1 MRRVGTRGGKG
12 QQHGIIRRQIVIR
25 SSSVYNHLKI
35 NQACVCNDISIGSEE
50 RDDPLF
56 LLVTGPN
63 MGGKSTLLRQV
74 HMSTS

>member
-1 MRRVGTRGGKG
+1 M
-12 QQHGIIRRQIVIR
+12 
-25 SSSVYNHLKI
+25 

-50 RDDPLF
+50 GDDPLF

-74 HMSTS
+74 KLNRNQFLLITS